1 MTANAFDVH
10 RCTASN
16 IIILVCNAINKY
28 LGLAYLHL
36 PQDKAE
42 MIRKVSEF
50 ELRFGMIQAFGCI
63 DGTHIPLK
71 TSMINSQDYVNYK
84 QFYSINVQAVCDCRG
99 LFMDIDCRWS
109 GSVHDAKVFANSKI
123 NGKLKNGLL
132 PATFSC
138 PVPGQEKTPNYL
150 LGDPTYPLTPY
161 CLKKYQ
167 SCSSN
172 DEVLFN
178 TMLRAA
184 RNPVECAFGRLK
196 ARWSI
201 LTRKIDFKL
210 ESVPFLI
217 YACFVLH
224 NFCEL
229 ESCHL
234 DENLVRM
241 QILRNKAEEEKLKN
255 FPDPV
260 YSYDNGEGEF
270 VRSVL
275 TSYINDN
282 LPDDLM

>member
-1 MTANAFDVH
+1 MPT
-10 RCTASN
+10 
-16 IIILVCNAINKY
+16 
-28 LGLAYLHL
+28 
-36 PQDKAE
+36 
-42 MIRKVSEF
+42 
-50 ELRFGMIQAFGCI
+50 
-63 DGTHIPLK
+63 
-71 TSMINSQDYVNYK
+71 
-84 QFYSINVQAVCDCRG
+84 
-99 LFMDIDCRWS
+99 
-109 GSVHDAKVFANSKI
+109 
-123 NGKLKNGLL
+123 
-132 PATFSC
+132 TFSC
-138 PVPGQEKTPNYL
+138 PVPGQEKIPNYL
-150 LGDPTYPLTPY
+150 LGDPAYPLTPY
-161 CLKKYQ
+161 GLKEYQ
-167 SCSSN
+167 SRSSN

-210 ESVPFLI
+210 ESVPILI
-217 YACFVLH
+217 CACFVLH

-241 QILRNKAEEEKLKN
+241 QIVRNKAEEEKLKN

-260 YSYDNGEGEF
+260 YFYNNGEGEF

-282 LPDDLM
+282 LPDDLV